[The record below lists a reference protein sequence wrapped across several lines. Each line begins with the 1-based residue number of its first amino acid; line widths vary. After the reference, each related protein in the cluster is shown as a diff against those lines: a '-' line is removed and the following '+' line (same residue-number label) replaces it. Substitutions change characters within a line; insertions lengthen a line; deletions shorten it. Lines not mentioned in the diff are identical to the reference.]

1 MLLPPK
7 VSAHT
12 SFYPIHNKITIKSS
26 YHYPSQD
33 KIGIKNTLA
42 TLYTKNGE

>member
-1 MLLPPK
+1 MLLR
-7 VSAHT
+7 AHP

-26 YHYPSQD
+26 YHYPPQD

-42 TLYTKNGE
+42 TPHTRNGE